1 GALGFTMEDTSKAI
15 GLMSNSGIKAN
26 KAGTALRKMMNSL
39 SSPTGEAKDLM
50 NEYGISLTDSEGNM
64 KSFDEVMLD
73 LRDGLGDLSEE
84 QQAQAASTI
93 FGQEAMSGA
102 LAIVNAS
109 EEDYEKLTGAIE
121 NSEGAASDMADT
133 VQDNL
138 QGSLKELKSMA
149 EDLFITMYQN
159 LKPSLESVVE
169 SAKSLTEWFSNLSPK
184 TQENIVKFGLLAAAI
199 GPVLSV
205 TGKLS
210 MGIGGLM
217 QGAGGLTKA
226 IGLSKGAGLLGAL
239 SGLGPLAVGGIAV
252 AGIAGV
258 SAVAYQLKKDSEELE
273 EANYDLAK
281 SFSDQASNLEQSVDT
296 FDRLSEKSKISND
309 ELARLNDL
317 NHQISDSSN
326 PGVINELQKEYEELA
341 KKSGLSKEELEELF
355 SANSNIIEQSPDV
368 KTSVSDQGNAFVE
381 NTEAVKE
388 YIDSLHEMTMIE
400 LDAERTKQLENEK
413 ELREELTHL
422 QSNYNKA
429 EEELQSLLDGQKM
442 SKEEIWDR
450 QAEINELYYEGNLT
464 ESEKAELMREHG
476 ALQDALN
483 GDVSKE
489 IEKRQNTLEKQREGI
504 TNVEEELAE
513 VEALDQEYADI
524 LLKRAGINE
533 EGEKGLAAL
542 DKSLAKNEEELSK
555 LDEKLKKNGSLTE
568 EEQKQYDKLVETNA
582 KQNEAKTLLFEKLG
596 VFKDLNS
603 LAEHNLSTADKEV
616 QKKVESLAKSTDI
629 NIKEG
634 DIVKQI
640 QKKNSE
646 LDKEIGK
653 LEQSREKQG
662 ANKTEIDKQI
672 KSLEGKKQKNNEV
685 IKKVLQE
692 LGLWEDLEKEIKKG
706 IDSEYKKGDA
716 IDSSNSKTDAGIQKE
731 KERSAEASRDVDKNV
746 DVKDNGT
753 VAFLDKIATAPKDK

>member
-1 GALGFTMEDTSKAI
+1 ACQELNKQTSMYQETGRELDNMRAEFSEFQRVQDIQSKGWYKTADSVEKWGGKLKGAGRVMDDTGRRMTRGVTVPLSIVGGMAIKTGSDFEAGMSKVEAVSGASANEMGELEDKAREMGKTTAFSASEVSDAFYYMSLAGFDVSESMGAIEGVMDLASASGEDLAQVSDIVTDGLTAFGLEAKDSGRMADVLAAASANANTDVSGLGAAFSYAAPVAGALGFTMEDTSKAI

-210 MGIGGLM
+210 IGIGGLM
-217 QGAGGLTKA
+217 QGEGGLTKA
-226 IGLSKGAGLLGAL
+226 IGVSKGAGLLGAL

-381 NTEAVKE
+381 NTEA
-388 YIDSLHEMTMIE
+388 
-400 LDAERTKQLENEK
+400 
-413 ELREELTHL
+413 
-422 QSNYNKA
+422 
-429 EEELQSLLDGQKM
+429 
-442 SKEEIWDR
+442 
-450 QAEINELYYEGNLT
+450 
-464 ESEKAELMREHG
+464 
-476 ALQDALN
+476 
-483 GDVSKE
+483 
-489 IEKRQNTLEKQREGI
+489 
-504 TNVEEELAE
+504 
-513 VEALDQEYADI
+513 
-524 LLKRAGINE
+524 
-533 EGEKGLAAL
+533 
-542 DKSLAKNEEELSK
+542 
-555 LDEKLKKNGSLTE
+555 
-568 EEQKQYDKLVETNA
+568 
-582 KQNEAKTLLFEKLG
+582 
-596 VFKDLNS
+596 
-603 LAEHNLSTADKEV
+603 
-616 QKKVESLAKSTDI
+616 
-629 NIKEG
+629 
-634 DIVKQI
+634 
-640 QKKNSE
+640 
-646 LDKEIGK
+646 
-653 LEQSREKQG
+653 
-662 ANKTEIDKQI
+662 
-672 KSLEGKKQKNNEV
+672 
-685 IKKVLQE
+685 
-692 LGLWEDLEKEIKKG
+692 
-706 IDSEYKKGDA
+706 
-716 IDSSNSKTDAGIQKE
+716 
-731 KERSAEASRDVDKNV
+731 
-746 DVKDNGT
+746 
-753 VAFLDKIATAPKDK
+753 